1 MLGLGSQGWTLG
13 TRATGV
19 LFAVVS
25 MGSTDHR
32 FSLAEILAQS
42 YSVQEGGGEA
52 AQGLE
57 QPDEE
62 LEKHFGAQV

>member
-1 MLGLGSQGWTLG
+1 MLGLGSQSWALG
-13 TRATGV
+13 ARATGV

-42 YSVQEGGGEA
+42 YSVQEGRGEA
-52 AQGLE
+52 AQDLE